1 MKNIFLVI
9 CFLLAFNGLN
19 AQNYRTHKVKKGE
32 TIEAISQLYNVT
44 PYDIYSLNPD
54 AKNELKVNSVLI
66 IPKSKIDTEPKVTIE
81 RKLNGFKRHRVRRQ
95 ETLYSIAKRY
105 DVSQEDIKKHNTFLY
120 ANNLQKG
127 DNLQVPVYIEVKKIQ
142 TVELTKKY
150 TVLPKEG
157 KWRIA
162 YKFGIT
168 INELE
173 ALNPDMKEVLQEGDL
188 LNVPNITLNEVKKID
203 DTYSY
208 YKVLP
213 KEGFYR
219 LKLKLGVEQEELEA
233 LNPELKESG
242 LKEGMVLKV
251 PYSSVISVDEMQG
264 LNADHLSN
272 KISDFSQKHV
282 AIMLPFRLNKVTFDS
297 IAETKNQI
305 KRDPYLN
312 TSLDFYSG
320 VLVALDSLKRLGINL
335 KVDVYDTK
343 NQTSEVERIINSNNF
358 EDVHA
363 IIGPLMPNN
372 LNKAALELS
381 GLNIPVISPNSQNI
395 RLYDN
400 VFQTMPSDELFK
412 NKVVEFVKNDSLKD
426 NVIIIADSKNA
437 EISNMLKRE
446 FNSAPQVFS
455 RKNKDG
461 KDANYVLVDDI
472 KLKLKP
478 GRNLVFLETQNEGF
492 ASNVTSILNSL
503 IQEEN
508 FEKRQTGI
516 DIVLVTTKYNSAFE
530 SDEVSNY
537 NLSNLQFHFGTASK
551 SYDEDE
557 NNTFVKTY
565 LKKYDI
571 TPNKKAVRGFDLT
584 MDVVLRLVTSE
595 DLYMSAKNTAL
606 TEYVENKFS
615 YKKKLFGGY
624 YNDTVYLVKY
634 QNLKIVEVKQ

>member
-19 AQNYRTHKVKKGE
+19 AQNYKTHKVKKGE
-32 TIEAISQLYNVT
+32 TIETISKLYNVT
-44 PYDIYSLNPD
+44 PFDIYSLNPD
-54 AKNELKVNSVLI
+54 AKNELKVNSILI
-66 IPKSKIDTEPKVTIE
+66 IPKSKVSTEPKVTVE
-81 RKLNGFKRHRVRRQ
+81 RKLNGFKRHRVKRQ
-95 ETLYSIAKRY
+95 ETLYSISKRY
-105 DVSQEDIKKHNTFLY
+105 NVSEEDIKKHNTFLY
-120 ANNLQKG
+120 ANNLRKG
-127 DNLQVPVYIEVKKIQ
+127 DNLQIPVFIEIKK
-142 TVELTKKY
+142 TETTEPTKKY
-150 TVLPKEG
+150 TVLAKEG

-188 LNVPNITLNEVKKID
+188 LNVPNIATNDQNEID
-203 DTYSY
+203 DTYGY

-219 LKLKLGVEQEELEA
+219 LKLKLGLIQDELEA
-233 LNPELKESG
+233 LNPELEESG
-242 LKEGMVLKV
+242 LKEGMILKV
-251 PYSSVISVDEMQG
+251 PYSAVVDNSEIED
-264 LNADHLSN
+264 LDSDHLTI
-272 KISDFSQKHV
+272 KIKDFGQKHIAV
-282 AIMLPFRLNKVTFDS
+282 MLPFRLNRVSFDS
-297 IAETKNQI
+297 IAETKDQI

-320 VLVALDSLKRLGINL
+320 VLVALDSLKKLGVNL

-343 NQTSEVERIINSNNF
+343 NQISEIQRIISLNNF
-358 EDVHA
+358 EDVDA
-363 IIGPLMPNN
+363 VIGPLMPNN

-381 GLNIPVISPNSQNI
+381 RLNTPVISPNSKNI
-395 RLYDN
+395 QLYDN
-400 VFQTMPSDELFK
+400 VFQTMPSDDLFK
-412 NKVVEFVKNDSLKD
+412 NKVIEFVKKDSLKD
-426 NVIIIADSKNA
+426 NIVIISDSKNVDV
-437 EISNMLKRE
+437 SNALKRE
-446 FNSAPQVFS
+446 FNIAPQVFS

-478 GRNLVFLETQNEGF
+478 GRNIIFLETQNVGF

-503 IQEEN
+503 IQEED
-508 FEKRQTGI
+508 FEKKQLGI
-516 DIVLVTTKYNSAFE
+516 DIVLVTTNYNSAFE

-537 NLSNLQFHFGTASK
+537 NLSKLQLHFGTASK
-551 SYDEDE
+551 SYDEDQY
-557 NNTFVKTY
+557 NTFVKTY
-565 LKKYDI
+565 LKQYDI

-595 DLYMSAKNTAL
+595 NLYMSAKDTAL
-606 TEYVENKFS
+606 TEYVENKFA

-634 QNLKIVEVKQ
+634 QDLKIVEVE

>member
-127 DNLQVPVYIEVKKIQ
+127 DNLQVPVYIEVKKIE

>member
-127 DNLQVPVYIEVKKIQ
+127 DNLQVPVYIEVKKIE

-426 NVIIIADSKNA
+426 NV
-437 EISNMLKRE
+437 
-446 FNSAPQVFS
+446 
-455 RKNKDG
+455 
-461 KDANYVLVDDI
+461 
-472 KLKLKP
+472 
-478 GRNLVFLETQNEGF
+478 
-492 ASNVTSILNSL
+492 
-503 IQEEN
+503 
-508 FEKRQTGI
+508 
-516 DIVLVTTKYNSAFE
+516 
-530 SDEVSNY
+530 
-537 NLSNLQFHFGTASK
+537 
-551 SYDEDE
+551 
-557 NNTFVKTY
+557 
-565 LKKYDI
+565 
-571 TPNKKAVRGFDLT
+571 
-584 MDVVLRLVTSE
+584 
-595 DLYMSAKNTAL
+595 
-606 TEYVENKFS
+606 
-615 YKKKLFGGY
+615 
-624 YNDTVYLVKY
+624 
-634 QNLKIVEVKQ
+634 

>member
-1 MKNIFLVI
+1 MKNIFLVL
-9 CFLLAFNGLN
+9 CFLLAFNTTNG
-19 AQNYRTHKVKKGE
+19 QNYSTHKIKQGE
-32 TIEAISQLYNVT
+32 TIESISKLYNVS
-44 PYDIYSLNPD
+44 PFDIYSLNPD

-66 IPKSKIDTEPKVTIE
+66 IPKSKISTEPKVTVE
-81 RKLNGFKRHRVRRQ
+81 RKLNGFKRHRVKRQ
-95 ETLYSIAKRY
+95 ETLYSISKRY
-105 DVSQEDIKKHNTFLY
+105 DVSEEDIKKHNTFLY
-120 ANNLQKG
+120 ANNLRKG
-127 DNLQVPVYIEVKKIQ
+127 DNLQIPVYIEVK
-142 TVELTKKY
+142 TTETTELTKKY
-150 TVLPKEG
+150 TVLAKEG

-188 LNVPNITLNEVKKID
+188 LNVPNIETNDQREID
-203 DTYSY
+203 DTYGY

-219 LKLKLGVEQEELEA
+219 LKLKLGIDQDELEA
-233 LNPELKESG
+233 LNPGLDKSG
-242 LKEGMVLKV
+242 LKEGMILKV
-251 PYSSVISVDEMQG
+251 PYSAVASISEIED
-264 LNADHLSN
+264 LNTDHLTS
-272 KISDFSQKHV
+272 KINDFGQKHI
-282 AIMLPFRLNKVTFDS
+282 AIMLPFRLNRVTFDS

-320 VLVALDSLKRLGINL
+320 VLVALDSLKKLGINL

-343 NQTSEVERIINSNNF
+343 NQLSEVQRIINSNNF
-358 EDVHA
+358 EDVDA
-363 IIGPLMPNN
+363 VIGPLMPNN

-381 GLNIPVISPNSQNI
+381 GLNIPVISPNSKSIQ
-395 RLYDN
+395 LYDN
-400 VFQTMPSDELFK
+400 VFQTMPSDDLLK
-412 NKVVEFVKNDSLKD
+412 NKVIEFVKKDSLKD
-426 NVIIIADSKNA
+426 NVIIISDSKNVDV
-437 EISNMLKRE
+437 SNALKRE
-446 FNSAPQVFS
+446 FNFAPQVFS

-478 GRNLVFLETQNEGF
+478 GRNIVFLETQNVGF

-503 IQEEN
+503 IQEED
-508 FEKRQTGI
+508 FEKKQVAI
-516 DIVLVTTKYNSAFE
+516 DIVLVTTNYNTAFE

-537 NLSNLQFHFGTASK
+537 NLSKLQFHFGTASK
-551 SYDEDE
+551 SYDEDQY
-557 NNTFVKTY
+557 NTFVKTY
-565 LKKYDI
+565 LKQYDI

-595 DLYMSAKNTAL
+595 NLYMSAKDTAL
-606 TEYVENKFS
+606 TEYVENKFA

-634 QNLKIVEVKQ
+634 QNLKIVEVE

>member
-1 MKNIFLVI
+1 
-9 CFLLAFNGLN
+9 
-19 AQNYRTHKVKKGE
+19 
-32 TIEAISQLYNVT
+32 
-44 PYDIYSLNPD
+44 
-54 AKNELKVNSVLI
+54 
-66 IPKSKIDTEPKVTIE
+66 
-81 RKLNGFKRHRVRRQ
+81 
-95 ETLYSIAKRY
+95 
-105 DVSQEDIKKHNTFLY
+105 
-120 ANNLQKG
+120 
-127 DNLQVPVYIEVKKIQ
+127 
-142 TVELTKKY
+142 
-150 TVLPKEG
+150 
-157 KWRIA
+157 
-162 YKFGIT
+162 
-168 INELE
+168 
-173 ALNPDMKEVLQEGDL
+173 
-188 LNVPNITLNEVKKID
+188 
-203 DTYSY
+203 
-208 YKVLP
+208 
-213 KEGFYR
+213 
-219 LKLKLGVEQEELEA
+219 
-233 LNPELKESG
+233 
-242 LKEGMVLKV
+242 
-251 PYSSVISVDEMQG
+251 
-264 LNADHLSN
+264 
-272 KISDFSQKHV
+272 
-282 AIMLPFRLNKVTFDS
+282 
-297 IAETKNQI
+297 
-305 KRDPYLN
+305 
-312 TSLDFYSG
+312 
-320 VLVALDSLKRLGINL
+320 
-335 KVDVYDTK
+335 
-343 NQTSEVERIINSNNF
+343 
-358 EDVHA
+358 
-363 IIGPLMPNN
+363 
-372 LNKAALELS
+372 
-381 GLNIPVISPNSQNI
+381 
-395 RLYDN
+395 
-400 VFQTMPSDELFK
+400 
-412 NKVVEFVKNDSLKD
+412 
-426 NVIIIADSKNA
+426 
-437 EISNMLKRE
+437 NMLKRE